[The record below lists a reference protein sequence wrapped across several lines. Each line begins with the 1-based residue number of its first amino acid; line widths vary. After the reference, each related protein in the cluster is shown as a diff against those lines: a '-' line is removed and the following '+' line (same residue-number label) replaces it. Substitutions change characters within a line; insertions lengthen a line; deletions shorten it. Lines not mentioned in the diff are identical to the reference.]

1 MMQAGK
7 LNTRVTI
14 ERRTVAE
21 DPMGG
26 GAVTWVLL
34 ATLWANFRNVSGSE
48 AIRNDAPVGVTKASA
63 RIRYR
68 EDIDPTCRL
77 IHRGTTYNIESVLP
91 DQVSREYCDLV
102 CSTGANDG

>member
-1 MMQAGK
+1 MQAGR
-7 LNTRVTI
+7 LNRRVTV
-14 ERRTVAE
+14 ERRTVVE
-21 DPMGG
+21 DPLGG
-26 GAVTWVLL
+26 GAVTWVPL
-34 ATLWANFRNVSGSE
+34 ATLWANFRNASGSE
-48 AIRNDAPVGVTKASA
+48 AIRNDAPVGITKASV

-91 DQVSREYCDLV
+91 DQVAREYCDLV